1 MKNNTKEIYNLI
13 RLNKFDEAEKL
24 VISLIK
30 NRGGN
35 SEYNF
40 IYGLILVQKKD
51 ILNAYKN
58 FKISADKKNSSYDSN
73 FNCGNCLQLL
83 MRYDE
88 AIKNPITTGK
98 NFKGPSRTS
107 ITASSIFEDV
117 LDTIFDNRFKIKRAI
132 NLLNK

>member
-1 MKNNTKEIYNLI
+1 MKNNTNEIYNLI

-40 IYGLILVQKKD
+40 IYGLILIQKKD

-58 FKISADKKNSSYDSN
+58 FKI
-73 FNCGNCLQLL
+73 
-83 MRYDE
+83 
-88 AIKNPITTGK
+88 
-98 NFKGPSRTS
+98 
-107 ITASSIFEDV
+107 
-117 LDTIFDNRFKIKRAI
+117 
-132 NLLNK
+132 

>member
-24 VISLIK
+24 IIPLIK

-58 FKISADKKNSSYDSN
+58 FKISADEKNSSYDSN
-73 FNCGNCLQLL
+73 FN
-83 MRYDE
+83 
-88 AIKNPITTGK
+88 
-98 NFKGPSRTS
+98 
-107 ITASSIFEDV
+107 
-117 LDTIFDNRFKIKRAI
+117 
-132 NLLNK
+132 

>member
-58 FKISADKKNSSYDSN
+58 FKISADEKNSSYDSN
-73 FNCGNCLQLL
+73 
-83 MRYDE
+83 
-88 AIKNPITTGK
+88 
-98 NFKGPSRTS
+98 
-107 ITASSIFEDV
+107 
-117 LDTIFDNRFKIKRAI
+117 I
-132 NLLNK
+132 NEIR

>member
-1 MKNNTKEIYNLI
+1 MNNNTKEIYNLI

-58 FKISADKKNSSYDSN
+58 FKISADEKNSSYDSN
-73 FNCGNCLQLL
+73 FNCGIVFN
-83 MRYDE
+83 Y
-88 AIKNPITTGK
+88 
-98 NFKGPSRTS
+98 
-107 ITASSIFEDV
+107 
-117 LDTIFDNRFKIKRAI
+117 
-132 NLLNK
+132 

>member
-58 FKISADKKNSSYDSN
+58 FKISADEKNSSYDSN
-73 FNCGNCLQLL
+73 YNCGNCLQLL

-117 LDTIFDNRFKIKRAI
+117 LDTIFDNRFKIKRATNI
-132 NLLNK
+132 LNK